1 MQTLARLE
9 RGLEE
14 QAHAQAI
21 TDVTVQHLHSTVVDT
36 GNDLTETVKRVF
48 GRRRREAEVEARG
61 ALMQTLARLERGLEE
76 QAHAQAVTNASVQH
90 LHATVVD
97 TRNDLIES
105 VKYLYEVCSL
115 LIERTESAQVERQ
128 TLIETMTELARG
140 STIEPSHSGER
151 VLGGSFAAYPGES
164 LDVGVGV
171 EMEHRQSHWG

>member
-14 QAHAQAI
+14 QAQAQAV

-76 QAHAQAVTNASVQH
+76 HAQAQAVTDVAVQH
-90 LHATVVD
+90 LHSTVVD

-140 STIEPSHSGER
+140 STIEPSRSGER

-164 LDVGVGV
+164 LDVGV

>member
-14 QAHAQAI
+14 QAHAQAV

-36 GNDLTETVKRVF
+36 GNDLIETVKRVF

-76 QAHAQAVTNASVQH
+76 QAHALAVTDVTVQH
-90 LHATVVD
+90 LHSTVGD
-97 TRNDLIES
+97 TRHDLIES

-115 LIERTESAQVERQ
+115 LIERTESAQLERQ

-140 STIEPSHSGER
+140 STVEPSRPGER
-151 VLGGSFAAYPGES
+151 VLGGSFTAYSEQS
-164 LDVGVGV
+164 VDVDVGV